1 MKTMKLILL
10 AILLSGLDTVV
21 AQSEWKT
28 TTEKF
33 NGNEYVIQ
41 YTELTYS
48 VTNKEYTSFVKDAT
62 SDIELEG
69 ETIDEL
75 SKRRNQIR
83 GEIYRVLDRI
93 MDFNQLRQ
101 SKKEWGHLTL
111 VCFFD
116 SHTKDYKGAS
126 FIFDTEWKDV
136 FTLQKVNTMESSLSQ
151 AHLNAGRTNLLEDK
165 DYFTITIMIPIGK
178 KD

>member
-1 MKTMKLILL
+1 MKTMKLILIV
-10 AILLSGLDTVV
+10 ILLSGLDTVV
-21 AQSEWKT
+21 GQSKWET

-33 NGNEYVIQ
+33 NGNEYVIKKG
-41 YTELTYS
+41 LSTYS
-48 VTNKEYTSFVKDAT
+48 VINKDYTSFVKDAT

-69 ETIDEL
+69 ETIGDL
-75 SKRRNQIR
+75 SKRREQIR

-101 SKKEWGHLTL
+101 SEKEWGHLTL
-111 VCFFD
+111 VCLFD

-136 FTLQKVNTMESSLSQ
+136 FTLQKVNTMESSLLQ

-165 DYFTITIMIPIGK
+165 DYFTITVMIPVGK
-178 KD
+178 KE